1 MSGLRGHCLLCPP
14 DRDGRGEQGSA
25 NCQVLCTHRAPRA
38 RWLSGGQGGAPGGG
52 GVGQRLP
59 GGLLTVRCLVA
70 NTHGEGGGLGPWS
83 LSKAVAPSCVQ
94 ATLGRRHGFPGA
106 GCRPPWAGGMGS
118 LGLGGNRNPDL
129 SLLPGESHV
138 WWVRDPFSSMRVS
151 GRAPSSDAPGEAGL
165 WTLGMRER
173 PGATGWLEAKP
184 PSL

>member
-1 MSGLRGHCLLCPP
+1 MGSGGTVCSAHQTEMGGVSKGLQTAKCSAHTELPGPGGSVGGRAGLRVGEGWG
-14 DRDGRGEQGSA
+14 RD
-25 NCQVLCTHRAPRA
+25 
-38 RWLSGGQGGAPGGG
+38 
-52 GVGQRLP
+52 
-59 GGLLTVRCLVA
+59 CLVA
-70 NTHGEGGGLGPWS
+70 FSRYGAWWPILMVKEEVWG
-83 LSKAVAPSCVQ
+83 
-94 ATLGRRHGFPGA
+94 PGA
-106 GCRPPWAGGMGS
+106 CPRPWLPAACRPPWAGGMGS